1 MDYEQASQQSYD
13 SYNNPFWL
21 VNYLYTKANF
31 GYNFYNIIS
40 ITRIFSLYL
49 NIYKCHLNSY
59 NEEEEEKEL
68 LIIHF
73 VLCIIYILKIW
84 FNSIQNML
92 SSDSTK
98 CETLNNRTFLL
109 DLEEFDKKKN
119 ELREFMFR
127 SYVSSNLYLGAYN

>member
-40 ITRIFSLYL
+40 ITRIYSLYL

-59 NEEEEEKEL
+59 NEEEE
-68 LIIHF
+68 
-73 VLCIIYILKIW
+73 
-84 FNSIQNML
+84 
-92 SSDSTK
+92 
-98 CETLNNRTFLL
+98 
-109 DLEEFDKKKN
+109 
-119 ELREFMFR
+119 
-127 SYVSSNLYLGAYN
+127 